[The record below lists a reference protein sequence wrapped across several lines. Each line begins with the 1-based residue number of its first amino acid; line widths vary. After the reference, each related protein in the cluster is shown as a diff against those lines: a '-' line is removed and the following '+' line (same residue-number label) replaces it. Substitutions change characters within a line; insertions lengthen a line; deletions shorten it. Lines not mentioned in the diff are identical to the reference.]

1 MKRFTLVLV
10 VAVACKSSS
19 KPVAPPAWT
28 PSYHVDPSL
37 AGTGKT
43 FMVASEAALATQVGR
58 DVLAHGGNAADAA
71 VATCFALAVVH
82 PSAGNLG
89 GGGFAVV
96 RTKDEARALDFRET
110 APEKASPDMFMH
122 AGSGASLRGDLASGV
137 PGTVAGLWELHLWKA
152 KLTWQDDL
160 APAIALARDGFAVDP
175 ILAKALE
182 RRLARAP
189 INAGPWSVK
198 HAAGEIVKQPELAQ
212 TLQRIADEGP
222 SGFYQGPVAEAIAAE
237 MQQHGGLITTN
248 DLKGYQA
255 VWREPLRFDYRGK
268 HLITMPPPSSGG
280 IVIAMTANMLAGV
293 DLAKLGWHSAEHIH
307 WLVEVWRRAYAARNE
322 LLGDPAFV
330 PDMPVAHLLSK
341 DFADAMVATIGPR
354 ATPSKAVTQLLEG
367 THTTNVSI
375 VDAQGMAI
383 AITVTLNTGFGNGVS
398 VAGFLLNNEMDDF
411 TTQPGMPNAYGLI
424 QGKANQPEPGKRM
437 LSSMSPTII
446 DDDHGVFMVVG
457 GQGGSRIIT
466 EVWQTISNV
475 IDFGLPVEAAIS
487 APRVHHQHLPD
498 EVVVEKDA
506 ISPETERVLK
516 SEGYNLVAGTPER
529 IYGAANAI
537 VRTQNGWRGATDPR
551 NGGAA
556 MGD

>member
-1 MKRFTLVLV
+1 MKRLALLLVA
-10 VAVACKSSS
+10 AVACKGSS
-19 KPVAPPAWT
+19 KPAPVPAWT
-28 PSYHVDPSL
+28 PSYHVDPAL

-43 FMVASEAALATQVGR
+43 FMVASEAAVATKVGR
-58 DVLAHGGNAADAA
+58 DVLAHGGNAVDAA

-82 PSAGNLG
+82 PSSGNLG

-96 RTKDEARALDFRET
+96 RTNDEVRALDFRET
-110 APEKASPDMFMH
+110 APEKASPDMFEH

-137 PGTVAGLWELHLWKA
+137 PGTVAGLWELHVWKG
-152 KLTWQDDL
+152 KLTWQEDI

-175 ILAKALE
+175 ILAKGLAA
-182 RRLARAP
+182 RLARAP
-189 INAGPWSVK
+189 IAGGPWSVK
-198 HAAGEIVKQPELAQ
+198 HAAGEIVKQPELAD
-212 TLQRIADEGP
+212 TLQRISEQGP
-222 SGFYQGPVAEAIAAE
+222 SGFYQGPVAEAIASE
-237 MQQHGGLITTN
+237 MAQHGGLITTN

-255 VWREPLRFDYRGK
+255 LWREPLRFDYRGK

-280 IVIAMTANMLAGV
+280 IVVAMTANMLAGV
-293 DLAKLGWHSAEHIH
+293 DLAKLGWHSAQHVH

-330 PDMPVAHLLSK
+330 PDMPVARLLSK
-341 DFADAMVATIGPR
+341 EFADGMVATIGPS

-367 THTTNVSI
+367 MHTTNVSI
-375 VDAQGMAI
+375 VDGGGMAI
-383 AITVTLNTGFGNGVS
+383 ALTFTLNTSYGSGVW
-398 VAGFLLNNEMDDF
+398 VAGFLMNNEMDDF
-411 TTQPGMPNAYGLI
+411 TTLPGKPNVYGLV

-446 DDDHGVFMVVG
+446 EDDHGVYMVVG

-466 EVWQTISNV
+466 EVWQAISNV

-498 EVVVEKDA
+498 QVNVEPDA
-506 ISPETERVLK
+506 ISAETSRALAA
-516 SEGYNLVAGTPER
+516 EGYKLVEDKGLFGSVT
-529 IYGAANAI
+529 AI
-537 VRTQNGWRGATDPR
+537 VRTQNGWRGAADPR

>member
-1 MKRFTLVLV
+1 
-10 VAVACKSSS
+10 
-19 KPVAPPAWT
+19 
-28 PSYHVDPSL
+28 
-37 AGTGKT
+37 
-43 FMVASEAALATQVGR
+43 MVASEAAIATQVGR

-110 APEKASPDMFMH
+110 APEGATPDMFVH

-137 PGTVAGLWELHLWKA
+137 PGTVAGLWELHVWKG
-152 KLTWQDDL
+152 KRTWQEDL

-175 ILAKALE
+175 ILAKGLE

-189 INAGPWSVK
+189 INAGPWSMK
-198 HAAGEIVKQPELAQ
+198 HAAGEIVKQPELAE
-212 TLQRIADEGP
+212 TLQRISDQGP
-222 SGFYQGPVAEAIAAE
+222 SGFYQGPVAEAIATE
-237 MQQHGGLITTN
+237 MQQHGGLITLN

-255 VWREPLRFDYRGK
+255 LWRDPLRFDYRGK

-280 IVIAMTANMLAGV
+280 IVIAMTANMLAGT
-293 DLAKLGWHSAEHIH
+293 DLAKLGWHSTEHVH

-322 LLGDPAFV
+322 LLGDPGFV
-330 PDMPVAHLLSK
+330 QDMPIAHLMSK
-341 DFADAMVATIGPR
+341 EFADAMVATIGPR
-354 ATPSKAVTQLLEG
+354 ATPSKQVAQLLEG

-375 VDAQGMAI
+375 VDAGGMAI
-383 AITVTLNTGFGNGVS
+383 ALTFTLNTSYGSGVW
-398 VAGFLLNNEMDDF
+398 VAGFLMNNEMDDF
-411 TTQPGMPNAYGLI
+411 TTLPGTPNAYGLI

-446 DDDHGVFMVVG
+446 EDDHGVFMVVG

-498 EVVVEKDA
+498 EVVVEQDA
-506 ISPETERVLK
+506 LSQPTANALRAAGYMLV
-516 SEGYNLVAGTPER
+516 EGAPER

-537 VRTQNGWRGATDPR
+537 VRTQNGWRGAADPR